1 MGVSLVEIEQPPI
14 PDDDEDVVPSKFA
27 RKISNSTDNAGASN
41 DRGALA
47 KDNNA
52 KKKKFV
58 KSVCILTEFLEQGSL
73 ADILYGSNKLP
84 PEVWTYELVLTCALQ
99 AARGMLYLHSH
110 QPPICH
116 RDLKSSNLVVDDH
129 WVVKVTDFGMS
140 RIVPKKIQDIE
151 KGVLDAAALSK
162 QSSANQSQSNASAAG
177 GVSFAATPV
186 VIGGDREED
195 EEDEDGDTRDSM
207 NNDDGSGWE
216 RESFI
221 EKVEERA
228 GGTYNHEMTSNLGT
242 TAWCAP
248 EILTATTKTRY
259 SVKVDV
265 YSFGMVLWELIERKR
280 PYEELYSRFDIIDAV
295 REGRRPIIGST
306 CPPAYRSLI
315 QVYRRLPAYFS
326 QYIRIH
332 DVDVVV
338 VVVAMLAPAAGPQ
351 THFPIH
357 REVHQGRACAHEETS
372 IGQFFWRRE
381 WQHHIPTDVHASG
394 RKLKQKL
401 CSH

>member
-1 MGVSLVEIEQPPI
+1 MGVSLVQLEQPPA
-14 PDDDEDVVPSKFA
+14 PDDDDDEVVPTKLG
-27 RKISNSTDNAGASN
+27 RKLSGSN
-41 DRGALA
+41 DFNASVDRGRTTS
-47 KDNNA
+47 KDVASSN
-52 KKKKFV
+52 KKKKMV

-73 ADILYGSNKLP
+73 ADVLYGSNKLP
-84 PEVWTYELVLTCALQ
+84 AEIWTYELVLTCALQ

-151 KGVLDAAALSK
+151 KGLLDGAAKHSNSLSTRDVSK
-162 QSSANQSQSNASAAG
+162 SQPSAD
-177 GVSFAATPV
+177 VSKS
-186 VIGGDREED
+186 DD
-195 EEDEDGDTRDSM
+195 EDEDYRDSM
-207 NNDDGSGWE
+207 HCDNEVSWE

-228 GGTYNHEMTSNLGT
+228 SGMYNHEMTSNLGT

-248 EILTATTKTRY
+248 EILTATNKTRY

-295 REGRRPIIGST
+295 REGRRPPISAS

-315 QVYRRLPAYFS
+315 QVS
-326 QYIRIH
+326 
-332 DVDVVV
+332 
-338 VVVAMLAPAAGPQ
+338 
-351 THFPIH
+351 
-357 REVHQGRACAHEETS
+357 
-372 IGQFFWRRE
+372 
-381 WQHHIPTDVHASG
+381 
-394 RKLKQKL
+394 
-401 CSH
+401 